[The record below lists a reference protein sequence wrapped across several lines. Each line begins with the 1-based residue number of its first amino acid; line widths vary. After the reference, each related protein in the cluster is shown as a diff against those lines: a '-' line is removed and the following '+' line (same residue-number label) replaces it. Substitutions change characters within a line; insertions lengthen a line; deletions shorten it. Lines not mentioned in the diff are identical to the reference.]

1 MTVSIPMYIKRCT
14 HMCDLQEL
22 TSDPEV
28 WELLVNSSWKSQF
41 TSNYHT
47 SGADFSSCSHK
58 ST

>member
-28 WELLVNSSWKSQF
+28 WELLVN
-41 TSNYHT
+41 
-47 SGADFSSCSHK
+47 
-58 ST
+58 